1 MGQSRDCSAN
11 SDIYMLELL
20 LGGKKISK
28 DKERNGNVKKEII
41 KQ

>member
-1 MGQSRDCSAN
+1 MGQSRDCLAN

-20 LGGKKISK
+20 LGGKKSPK
-28 DKERNGNVKKEII
+28 TKSETEMWKKEII